1 MKPDPRKPMLGELLD
16 AQPLS
21 TRRSLP
27 MALLRAR
34 EAVMARFRPILAR
47 HDVTEQQW
55 RVIRVLGEESPLDAT
70 TVAERSSILTPSLT
84 RIIRTLELRG
94 LIGRDRDAED
104 GRRLVLTITRKGES
118 LIREVVPEA
127 NVIYGDIA
135 NAFGAKRLQA
145 LLDTLDDLAS
155 TKQKAGFS
163 VAPGKS
169 MRPPAAPPPILP
181 ISCPRPWLSRSAAA
195 TG

>member
-1 MKPDPRKPMLGELLD
+1 MKSEPGKPTLGEVLD

-34 EAVMARFRPILAR
+34 EAVMVRFRPILAA

-84 RIIRTLELRG
+84 RIIRTLEERG
-94 LIGRDRDAED
+94 LIGRERDMSD
-104 GRRLVLTITRKGES
+104 GRRLVLSITRAGES
-118 LIREVVPEA
+118 LIHEVVPEA
-127 NVIYGDIA
+127 RAVYAAIESE
-135 NAFGAKRLQA
+135 FGEKRLNA
-145 LLDTLDDLAS
+145 LLDTLEAL
-155 TKQKAGFS
+155 
-163 VAPGKS
+163 
-169 MRPPAAPPPILP
+169 
-181 ISCPRPWLSRSAAA
+181 AA
-195 TG
+195 TKPET

>member
-1 MKPDPRKPMLGELLD
+1 MDLKRPMLGELLD

-34 EAVMARFRPILAR
+34 EAVMVRFRPILAA

-84 RIIRTLELRG
+84 RIIRTLEERR
-94 LIGRDRDAED
+94 LIGRTRDLAD
-104 GRRLVLTITRKGES
+104 GRRLVLTITRAGEA
-118 LIREVVPEA
+118 LIREVVPKA
-127 NVIYGDIA
+127 NVVYSAIEA
-135 NAFGAKRLQA
+135 EFGAKRLQA
-145 LLDTLDDLAS
+145 LLDTLDELARL
-155 TKQKAGFS
+155 KPK
-163 VAPGKS
+163 
-169 MRPPAAPPPILP
+169 L
-181 ISCPRPWLSRSAAA
+181 
-195 TG
+195 